1 MRFRRSVVCFTFLFT
16 LLAVQIPNGLAGQS
30 GFETAGDIAEIA
42 LPASAFAT
50 TLLLDDT
57 EGRDQFLK
65 SFFLNAGA
73 TFALKY
79 AINKPRPEGHG
90 NHSFPSGHTSSAF
103 QAATFIH
110 KRYGL
115 TYGAPAYLVASYVG
129 WSRIEG
135 ETDKHDLSDV
145 LAGAGLGIACSWW
158 LTTPYEDIS
167 ITPVYS
173 ANFFGLW
180 MSFPW

>member
-1 MRFRRSVVCFTFLFT
+1 M
-16 LLAVQIPNGLAGQS
+16 
-30 GFETAGDIAEIA
+30 
-42 LPASAFAT
+42 
-50 TLLLDDT
+50 
-57 EGRDQFLK
+57 
-65 SFFLNAGA
+65 
-73 TFALKY
+73 KY